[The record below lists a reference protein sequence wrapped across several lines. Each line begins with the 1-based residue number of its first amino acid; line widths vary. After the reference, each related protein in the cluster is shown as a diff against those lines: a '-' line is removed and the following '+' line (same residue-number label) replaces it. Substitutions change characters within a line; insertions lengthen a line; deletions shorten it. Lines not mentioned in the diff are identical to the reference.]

1 MTLPSRTGL
10 SSGPAL
16 RLYDTATGRLE
27 RIALRDPGQVSIYVC
42 GPSVYD
48 VPHLGHGRFAL
59 VYDVL
64 RRYLEFLGFT
74 VHYVSNITDVEDK
87 LIERAKAEGKL

>member
-1 MTLPSRTGL
+1 VGNLRIRRYLRADDGIRT
-10 SSGPAL
+10 
-16 RLYDTATGRLE
+16 
-27 RIALRDPGQVSIYVC
+27 RDPHLGKVMGKVQ
-42 GPSVYD
+42 SVYD